1 MIITHLNNRYQVIQI
16 LAEGGFGQTF
26 LAEDTYMP
34 SRRRCVIKQLKLI
47 NNDPQAYQIIQQR
60 FEREAATLEYLGEH
74 NIQIPKLYAYFL
86 ENGQFYLVQEWIQ
99 GQTLRDVVTAKG
111 YENETLVREIIISLL
126 SVLDYV
132 HSQGIIHRD
141 IKPDNIILRSHD
153 SKPVLID
160 FGAVKE
166 TIRST
171 VGVQGNPTHSIV
183 IGTPGYMP
191 SEQAVG
197 RPVYATDIYSL
208 GLTAIYLLTGKNPIE
223 LQSNPQTGEILW
235 QQDATH
241 VSPAFA
247 SILSQAIEPQASDRF
262 NTAREMLCAL
272 QSLGSLPKYPNQ
284 STQSATALFPG
295 TARTQRLSS
304 SPKSAFI
311 PTSKTNGN
319 WQKPTWIFGGLVVSI
334 LISGTVLSNIT
345 HQSQSETTIAISPTP
360 ESTQESTI
368 INSSPIVTSIAP
380 TTSKSK
386 DTTVPSQLYPKKP
399 ITSIP
404 SLPPPVAYT
413 PEPQV
418 QPAQEKSV
426 SISPSKQENQQKIP
440 EFPKARELSPS
451 VPSISQSENLETV
464 VPSQKSSSIQPGIH
478 KGYCT
483 LIAIN
488 KSENIVDNPC
498 SIHDNKNGNYKLIWS
513 NGKESYITSNPNVS
527 VDNAPA
533 SIIRVG
539 SNHMTVQGNQGKI
552 GFCWNCNP

>member
-1 MIITHLNNRYQVIQI
+1 MKVTHLNNRYQVIQI
-16 LAEGGFGQTF
+16 LGEGGFGQTF

-34 SRRRCVIKQLKLI
+34 SCRRCVIKQLKPI
-47 NNDPQAYQIIQQR
+47 NNDPQTYQIIQQR

-99 GQTLRDVVTAKG
+99 GQTLRDVVIAKG

-126 SVLDYV
+126 SVLDYI

-153 SKPVLID
+153 LKPVLID

-171 VGVQGNPTHSIV
+171 VGVQSNPTHSIV

-208 GLTAIYLLTGKNPIE
+208 GLTAIYLLTGKNPTE
-223 LQSNPQTGEILW
+223 LPSNPQTGEILW
-235 QQDATH
+235 QQDTNN
-241 VSPAFA
+241 VSPALA
-247 SILSQAIEPQASDRF
+247 SVLSQAIKPQASDRF
-262 NTAREMLCAL
+262 NTAKEMLCAL
-272 QSLGSLPKYPNQ
+272 QSLGSIPTYSNQ
-284 STQSATALFPG
+284 STQSATALFHG

-311 PTSKTNGN
+311 PTSNTNGN
-319 WQKPTWIFGGLVVSI
+319 WQKPTLIFGGLVVSI

-345 HQSQSETTIAISPTP
+345 HQSQSETTIVTSPAP
-360 ESTQESTI
+360 ESTQESTV
-368 INSSPIVTSIAP
+368 INSSPIVTPNDPAKPKDIPVVSQP
-380 TTSKSK
+380 YSK
-386 DTTVPSQLYPKKP
+386 QP
-399 ITSIP
+399 ITSVP
-404 SLPPPVAYT
+404 SLPPPVANT
-413 PEPQV
+413 PETQV
-418 QPAQEKSV
+418 QPTQAESS
-426 SISPSKQENQQKIP
+426 SISPSKQENQQKVATNTI
-440 EFPKARELSPS
+440 PKARELSPS
-451 VPSISQSENLETV
+451 LPSISQSENLETV
-464 VPSQKSSSIQPGIH
+464 VPSQKNSSIQPVIH

-483 LIAIN
+483 LIASN

-498 SIHDNKNGNYKLIWS
+498 SIHDDKNGNYKLIWS
-513 NGKESYITSNPNVS
+513 NGKESYITSNPDVL

-533 SIIRVG
+533 SIIKG
-539 SNHMTVQGNQGKI
+539 GANHMTLQGTQGKI